1 MKTTVHVLN
10 DSEQSK
16 TVRRLRAIAGKAA
29 GKTRADLQNLAKA
42 LEANPTT
49 HAARR
54 RKPKEGASMAKKR
67 TGKRSHKRTA
77 PKKAN
82 PTSTPR
88 RYRRRRANPTGGG
101 FKARVRSI
109 NFKGIAMKGL
119 GTAAG
124 MLAGSFI
131 TRQAQRLF
139 PDMNAMIRDTAAGAV
154 VAGAAVFLG
163 GSKGG
168 FLEDLAVGA
177 VAKTVENLAT
187 TLAPGVFAGA
197 DDEDFVEGLGGWDP
211 ETGQWIPD
219 MGALEEEDMQGISY
233 LPGSEPSGLSTRP
246 LGM

>member
-1 MKTTVHVLN
+1 MKATVHVLN

-54 RKPKEGASMAKKR
+54 RKPKEGASMAKKQ
-67 TGKRSHKRTA
+67 GKRTAKRTA
-77 PKKAN
+77 PKSN
-82 PTSTPR
+82 PTNTPR
-88 RYRRRRANPTGGG
+88 RHRHRVNPTGD
-101 FKARVRSI
+101 FKRRVASI

-211 ETGQWIPD
+211 QTGEWIPD

>member
-49 HAARR
+49 PAARR

-88 RYRRRRANPTGGG
+88 RYRRRANPTGGG

-211 ETGQWIPD
+211 QTGEWIPD